1 MAMILALIALFLFA
15 SCSEAFRFHS
25 PVRGVRLF
33 HSQINIS
40 PSILQCKKEINIYEN
55 EEVIVDLDDTENDLA
70 LETFKELALNSNSV
84 SVQAFLEW
92 EDIKEVMSRGYIDKE
107 TIGIIMKE
115 VGIKSGFLDFA
126 QFKEMVDMVNHVNA
140 ALEQNELEGLDDDAD
155 DEEGEGEADSFFPPG
170 DDDDDDTM
178 KWLDKQLKS

>member
-1 MAMILALIALFLFA
+1 MELNYHNVDERGYSSSSSNSNFNPTQDSDLPY
-15 SCSEAFRFHS
+15 S
-25 PVRGVRLF
+25 PKTKTKSKTSKML
-33 HSQINIS
+33 
-40 PSILQCKKEINIYEN
+40 YE
-55 EEVIVDLDDTENDLA
+55 DDSRPAA